1 MLKEVW
7 TFTDSEYYYAVGQ
20 LVSYFLSLSKSAKK
34 PLSMANQFL
43 NAGDDSL
50 IKEKLSQMFIRYDH
64 AIDSSKD
71 SRAKNVISHIMMY
84 EPESKKV
91 LQREL
96 IAGLTAASAFYM
108 KKDE

>member
-1 MLKEVW
+1 
-7 TFTDSEYYYAVGQ
+7 
-20 LVSYFLSLSKSAKK
+20 
-34 PLSMANQFL
+34 
-43 NAGDDSL
+43 
-50 IKEKLSQMFIRYDH
+50 
-64 AIDSSKD
+64 
-71 SRAKNVISHIMMY
+71 MMY